1 MSDDPKHENGENNS
15 GKGDPAN
22 RQLVE
27 KAIQRLQPYLP
38 ESSATSNALT
48 VDPPWT
54 LQQFFNGEIDLD
66 QELSTRHKQMPVMST
81 IKFRGLGTR
90 TGRGVATLST
100 QDNSAQIVFDA
111 DKQSKQVQIS
121 FTFGSMLTLR
131 FHLRDLSDVD
141 RQHWLDLMRRE
152 PGGLAFLWGPMRW
165 ESDYVICIK
174 RKYFTNLYAF
184 SPNHFESAA
193 SLTLDVTHK
202 LLGWLADFW
211 TVDTPQVTDDDEDDP
226 LLTW

>member
-1 MSDDPKHENGENNS
+1 MSDDPKQPNQQDDGRN
-15 GKGDPAN
+15 N

-38 ESSATSNALT
+38 EISPENDALT

-54 LQQFFNGEIDLD
+54 LQQFFDGEIDLD

-90 TGRGVATLST
+90 SGRGVATLST

-111 DKQSKQVQIS
+111 DRQSKQVQIS
-121 FTFGSMLTLR
+121 FTFGAMLTLR
-131 FHLRDLSDVD
+131 FHLRDLSDTD
-141 RQHWLDLMRRE
+141 RQRWLQLMHRAE
-152 PGGLAFLWGPMRW
+152 GLSFLWGPSRW
-165 ESDYVICIK
+165 ESDYVICIT
-174 RKYFTNLYAF
+174 RKYFTNFYAF

-193 SLTLDVTHK
+193 SLTPEVTRKMLDW
-202 LLGWLADFW
+202 LGDFW
-211 TVDTPQVTDDDEDDP
+211 KVDEPQSSSPDDEDP